1 MSRLVECTHCGAF
14 VTEGAGHTL
23 LDCVGHLRQVSR
35 SIYAA
40 GYTGV
45 LQREI
50 TDLRASL
57 DRALD
62 SVRSWQKEARRYEE
76 IDREH
81 RDRARRVVRVF
92 WRVRWDYRVGTV
104 DVFGT
109 KKSAYRIRDRE
120 ERRAHCAHQNRNS
133 GKVYRVVVRRVAKK
147 VNHG

>member
-23 LDCVGHLRQVSR
+23 LDCVGHLRQAGR

-50 TDLRASL
+50 TDLR
-57 DRALD
+57 DALAH
-62 SVRSWQKEARRYEE
+62 E
-76 IDREH
+76 

-92 WRVRWDYRVGTV
+92 WRVRGYTCEYGSLRDCRRLHVGPW
-104 DVFGT
+104 
-109 KKSAYRIRDRE
+109 
-120 ERRAHCAHQNRNS
+120 
-133 GKVYRVVVRRVAKK
+133 GKVHRVVVRRVAKK
-147 VNHG
+147 AAT